1 MPGKAK
7 RLQRI
12 LEIIE
17 ARPIETQ
24 DDLCHALRE
33 DGYEITQ
40 ATVSRDVRELGL
52 SKRLRPDG
60 RLCYSSY
67 SEEDVR
73 TRNKFIRVIRD
84 ALVSMDTAGN
94 LLIVRTISGMAM
106 AAAAA
111 IDSQKFEDVVGCI
124 AGDDTIFV
132 AMKEPRE
139 TKELMEK
146 IRRLVGE
153 ETPPGA
159 DPSQKQPKR

>member
-1 MPGKAK
+1 MPGKAN
-7 RLQRI
+7 RLQKI
-12 LEIIE
+12 LENID
-17 ARPIETQ
+17 RDPIETQ
-24 DDLCHALRE
+24 EELCRALRE
-33 DGYEITQ
+33 SGYDVTQ
-40 ATVSRDVRELGL
+40 ATVSRDVRELRL

-84 ALVSMDTAGN
+84 AVVSMDNAGN
-94 LLIVRTISGMAM
+94 LLVIHTISGMAM

-132 AMKEPRE
+132 AMKEPQE
-139 TKELMEK
+139 TVLLIER
-146 IRRLVGE
+146 IRHLIAE
-153 ETPPGA
+153 EPR
-159 DPSQKQPKR
+159 KQ